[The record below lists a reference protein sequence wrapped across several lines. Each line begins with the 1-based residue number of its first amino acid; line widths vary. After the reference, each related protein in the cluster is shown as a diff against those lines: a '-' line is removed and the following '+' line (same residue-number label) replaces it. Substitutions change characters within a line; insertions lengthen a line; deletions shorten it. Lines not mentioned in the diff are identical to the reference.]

1 MVCSRV
7 IVAADTHTGA
17 LIAAVMVVVVV
28 VIVWRHYHVLCL
40 SACIP
45 NGGLL
50 VSACTPFSPSLP
62 SFLNRLSQCTIRR
75 NVFQRVPLLMVVVY
89 VFWKCNSLHTH
100 TKHCCSRVRSQ
111 HTQAHTA
118 ANYRSSTEGTTHF
131 HSHRLRHRH
140 SGTMA
145 TTTTTLVSSTCPVWA
160 DSRDS
165 AEATVSE

>member
-50 VSACTPFSPSLP
+50 VPACTPFSPSLP

-75 NVFQRVPLLMVVVY
+75 NVFQRVPLLMVVY

-100 TKHCCSRVRSQ
+100 QTLLLTCTISTHTSTHCRQLSVIHRGHI
-111 HTQAHTA
+111 HTLTG
-118 ANYRSSTEGTTHF
+118 YVTEILGRWPTPPPLPSSP
-131 HSHRLRHRH
+131 LRAQ
-140 SGTMA
+140 SGP
-145 TTTTTLVSSTCPVWA
+145 TLVTQLKL
-160 DSRDS
+160 R
-165 AEATVSE
+165 